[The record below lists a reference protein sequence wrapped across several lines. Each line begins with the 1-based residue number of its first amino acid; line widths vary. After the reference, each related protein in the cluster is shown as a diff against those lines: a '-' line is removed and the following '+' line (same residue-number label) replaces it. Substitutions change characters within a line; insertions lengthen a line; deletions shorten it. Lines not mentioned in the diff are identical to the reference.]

1 MAQWV
6 KMYLP
11 SHLVSWDQSLGPT
24 QLSTDIFYEHHGM
37 HAHKETL
44 IKKKKTTT
52 SFILLKEFWK
62 SLFRK
67 ANKIYLSDLA
77 FIW

>member
-44 IKKKKTTT
+44 IKKKK
-52 SFILLKEFWK
+52 KQQQ
-62 SLFRK
+62 
-67 ANKIYLSDLA
+67 ALSC
-77 FIW
+77 